1 MRDPSELSTGAQGLT
16 AKTFYGLVQFG
27 ERLALRSLA
36 SVSAFATWPVMEAVL
51 YTHTQPPTAIFRTAR
66 SGSKSAESG
75 RSTRETVRAWCSRT
89 ISYARCWRSVA
100 KSQ

>member
-1 MRDPSELSTGAQGLT
+1 MGDPSELSTGAQGLT

-51 YTHTQPPTAIFRTAR
+51 YTHT
-66 SGSKSAESG
+66 
-75 RSTRETVRAWCSRT
+75 
-89 ISYARCWRSVA
+89 
-100 KSQ
+100 